1 MRRVTITVDDGLLR
15 LAKADVAAGRAES
28 VSAWVAAAMQE
39 KARARAELIDDLED
53 QERSDPTPD
62 RTIGVV
68 SRSLGRSA
76 AWVRKHSGS
85 RARRAG

>member
-39 KARARAELIDDLED
+39 KARARAELIDDLEE
-53 QERSDPTPD
+53 QERNDPTPD
-62 RTIGVV
+62 RAITVIA
-68 SRSLGRSA
+68 RSLGRSA
-76 AWVRKHSGS
+76 AWVRKHSRG